1 MSQQSAHFVK
11 TGVLFAALLLGY
23 LAVFGGAQQEPPAEP
38 GGEAEGPKTVL
49 YKIDGALTQTM
60 ITSLNRAWRTAKAA
74 EAEYLIIEI
83 DTPGGEA
90 GLMEQLS
97 DLVFEMYKEDNLETV
112 AFINPAADSAG
123 ALIAISCRRLYMSP
137 RGHIG
142 SATPV
147 FIPTLP
153 IAPPQGLDIG
163 EDMKRK
169 IKARA
174 LAIFRAAAKEAGRNP
189 SIAEAMVDA
198 DIELVLARI
207 DGEETVIRR
216 DDFFDE
222 RSRLGP
228 ARTVELDVICPKGEL
243 LNITASEAFEYGFT
257 DGIAESRTDLLTN
270 ILGVNE
276 ADTIVVTRTWSEAL
290 VDFLQS
296 IHWLLLI
303 GGLVFLYV
311 EFKIPGFG
319 VPGIVG
325 ISLLALLFASKYMA
339 GLAEIPEILLI
350 VAGLGLV
357 AAEIFFIPGTFIA
370 GAIGVILVVVGG
382 LLSFQPF
389 VVPDSPWDQ
398 DLLESNIVN
407 MGLSILAVLGIAI
420 MITRF
425 LPRTSLFKHLVLDTG
440 QSPAS
445 VHASGT
451 AIDDVH
457 ESVVKIG
464 DEGKAFSE
472 LHPSGK
478 IVIDGSQL
486 DAQSEGEFIDKGD
499 KVRVVRVV
507 GNFIFVRKIED

>member
-325 ISLLALLFASKYMA
+325 ISLLALLF
-339 GLAEIPEILLI
+339 
-350 VAGLGLV
+350 
-357 AAEIFFIPGTFIA
+357 EIFFIPGTFIA

>member
-1 MSQQSAHFVK
+1 MNLLIA
-11 TGVLFAALLLGY
+11 GLFLAFLTAGPPGALG
-23 LAVFGGAQQEPPAEP
+23 QEE
-38 GGEAEGPKTVL
+38 EASGQPSRTAVL
-49 YKIDGALTQTM
+49 YRLEGQLTQTM
-60 ITSLNRAWRTAKAA
+60 VTSLNRARRTARSI

-97 DLVFEMYKEDNLETV
+97 QLVFDIHQEDEIETV
-112 AFINPAADSAG
+112 AFINPNADSAG
-123 ALIAISCRRLYMSP
+123 ALIAISCRRVYMSP
-137 RGHIG
+137 RAHIG
-142 SATPV
+142 SAEPV
-147 FIPTLP
+147 LIPTIP
-153 IAPPQGLDIG
+153 IAPPQGIG
-163 EDMKRK
+163 IPDDLKRK

-189 SIAEAMVDA
+189 AIAESMVDP

-228 ARTVELDVICPKGEL
+228 ARAVEVDVICAKGDL
-243 LNITASEAFEYGFT
+243 LNIDADQALELRFI
-257 DGIAESRTDLLTN
+257 DGIVESRTDLYEN
-270 ILGVNE
+270 ILGVDE
-276 ADTIVVTRTWSEAL
+276 KTVVVVMRTWSEGL

-303 GGLVFLYV
+303 GGLVFLYI

-325 ISLLALLFASKYMA
+325 LSLLALLFASKYMA
-339 GLAEIPEILLI
+339 GLAEVTEILLI
-350 VAGLGLV
+350 IAGLGLI

-370 GAIGVILVVVGG
+370 GAFGVILVVVGG
-382 LLSFQPF
+382 LLAFQPF
-389 VVPDSPWDQ
+389 IIPASPWDQ

-407 MGLSILAVLGIAI
+407 MGLSILAVVGIAV

-425 LPRTSLFKHLVLDTG
+425 LPRTSLFRHLVLDTG
-440 QSPAS
+440 RAGDALHGSA
-445 VHASGT
+445 T

-457 ESVVKIG
+457 EDSIVKVG
-464 DEGKAFSE
+464 DEGSALSE

-478 IVIDGSQL
+478 IVIEGSQL
-486 DAQSEGEFIDKGD
+486 DAQSEGEFIHKGD
-499 KVRVVRVV
+499 KVRVVRVM
-507 GNFIFVRKIED
+507 GNFIFVRKVEG

>member
-1 MSQQSAHFVK
+1 MV
-11 TGVLFAALLLGY
+11 
-23 LAVFGGAQQEPPAEP
+23 
-38 GGEAEGPKTVL
+38 
-49 YKIDGALTQTM
+49 
-60 ITSLNRAWRTAKAA
+60 TSLNRAWRTAKAI
-74 EAEYLIIEI
+74 EADFLIVEI

-97 DLVFEMYKEDNLETV
+97 ELVFDMYQKDNLETV
-112 AFINPAADSAG
+112 AFIDPAADSAG

-137 RGHIG
+137 RAHIG

-147 FIPTLP
+147 FIPSLP
-153 IAPPQGLDIG
+153 ITPPQGINID
-163 EDMKRK
+163 EDMMRK
-169 IKARA
+169 VKARA

-189 SIAEAMVDA
+189 AIAEAMVDP

-207 DGEETVIRR
+207 DSEESVIRR

-228 ARTVELDVICPKGEL
+228 ARVVEVDVICPKGEL
-243 LNITASEAFEYGFT
+243 LNITAEEAFEYGFS
-257 DGIAESRTDLLTN
+257 DGIAETRADLTAN
-270 ILGVNE
+270 VLGVDEQNV
-276 ADTIVVTRTWSEAL
+276 TVVTATWSEGL

-303 GGLVFLYV
+303 GGLVFLYI

-319 VPGIVG
+319 VPGVVG
-325 ISLLALLFASKYMA
+325 LSLLALLFATKYMA

-357 AAEIFFIPGTFIA
+357 AAEIFIIPGTFIA
-370 GAIGVILVVVGG
+370 GGIGVILVVVGG

-389 VVPDSPWDQ
+389 VVPASPWDQ
-398 DLLESNIVN
+398 ELLESNIVN

-425 LPRTSLFKHLVLDTG
+425 LPRTALFRHLVLDTG
-440 QSPAS
+440 RSSDALYG
-445 VHASGT
+445 SGT

-457 ESVVKIG
+457 DDSIVSVG
-464 DEGKAFSE
+464 DEGTAYSE

-478 IVIDGSQL
+478 ILFDGSQF
-486 DAQSEGEFIDKGD
+486 DAQSEGEFIDKGA
-499 KVRVVRVV
+499 KIRVVRVM
-507 GNFIFVRKIED
+507 GNFIFVRKVEDK

>member
-1 MSQQSAHFVK
+1 VTIGAYGATGQEEQQ
-11 TGVLFAALLLGY
+11 
-23 LAVFGGAQQEPPAEP
+23 PAEKK
-38 GGEAEGPKTVL
+38 AVL
-49 YKIDGALTQTM
+49 YRLEGQLTQTM
-60 ITSLNRAWRTAKAA
+60 VTSLNRAWRTAKAI
-74 EAEYLIIEI
+74 EAEFLIVEI

-97 DLVFEMYKEDNLETV
+97 DLVFDMYKDDNLETV
-112 AFINPAADSAG
+112 AFIDPAADSAG

-137 RGHIG
+137 RAHIG

-147 FIPTLP
+147 LIPTLP
-153 IAPPQGLDIG
+153 IAPPQGINID

-174 LAIFRAAAKEAGRNP
+174 LAIFRAAAKESGRNP
-189 SIAEAMVDA
+189 SIAEAMVDP

-207 DGEETVIRR
+207 DGEEMVTRR

-228 ARTVELDVICPKGEL
+228 ARVVELDVICPKGEL
-243 LNITASEAFEYGFT
+243 LNITADEAFEYGFI
-257 DGIAESRTDLLTN
+257 DGIADTRADLLTN
-270 ILGVNE
+270 ILGVDEEN
-276 ADTIVVTRTWSEAL
+276 TVIVTPTWSEGL

-303 GGLVFLYV
+303 GGLVFLYI

-319 VPGIVG
+319 VPGAVG
-325 ISLLALLFASKYMA
+325 LGLLALLFATKYMA

-357 AAEIFFIPGTFIA
+357 AAEIFIIPGTFIA

-398 DLLESNIVN
+398 ELLESNIVN

-425 LPRTSLFKHLVLDTG
+425 LPRTSLFRHLVLDTG
-440 QSPAS
+440 KSADS
-445 VHASGT
+445 LYGSGT

-457 ESVVKIG
+457 DDSIVNAG
-464 DEGKAFSE
+464 DEGTAFSE

-478 IVIDGSQL
+478 ILIDGSQL
-486 DAQSEGEFIDKGD
+486 DAQSEGEYINKGD

-507 GNFIFVRKIED
+507 GNFIFVRKVEDK

>member
-1 MSQQSAHFVK
+1 MSQHPTNVLK
-11 TGVLFAALLLGY
+11 TALVFFCIVIGSSDAFGQEEKPTAQAEKKAVLFR
-23 LAVFGGAQQEPPAEP
+23 
-38 GGEAEGPKTVL
+38 
-49 YKIDGALTQTM
+49 IDGQLTQTM
-60 ITSLNRAWRTAKAA
+60 ITSMNRLWRTAKDVDA
-74 EAEYLIIEI
+74 EFVIIEI

-97 DLVFEMYKEDNLETV
+97 ELVFDIYQEDDLETV
-112 AFINPAADSAG
+112 AFIDPNADSAG
-123 ALIAISCRRLYMSP
+123 ALIAISCRRLYMAP
-137 RGHIG
+137 RAHIG

-147 FIPTLP
+147 IIPTIP
-153 IAPPQGLDIG
+153 IAPPKDLNID

-174 LAIFRAAAKEAGRNP
+174 LAIFRAAAKEAGRNAA
-189 SIAEAMVDA
+189 IAEAMVDA

-207 DGEETVIRR
+207 DGEESVMQR

-228 ARTVELDVICPKGEL
+228 ARVLEIDVICPKGEL
-243 LNITASEAFEYGFT
+243 LNIDADEALEFRFI
-257 DGIAESRTDLLTN
+257 DGIVETRADLLTN
-270 ILGVNE
+270 YLGVEEKNV
-276 ADTIVVTRTWSEAL
+276 IVITRTWSEGL

-303 GGLVFLYV
+303 GGLVFLYI

-339 GLAEIPEILLI
+339 GLAEIPEIILI

-357 AAEIFFIPGTFIA
+357 AAEIFFIPGTFVA
-370 GAIGVILVVVGG
+370 GAVGVIMVVVGG
-382 LLSFQPF
+382 LLAFQPF
-389 VVPDSPWDQ
+389 VVPASPWDRE
-398 DLLESNIVN
+398 LLESNIVN

-440 QSPAS
+440 KSSDALHGS
-445 VHASGT
+445 AT

-457 ESVVKIG
+457 DDSTVKEG
-464 DEGKAFSE
+464 DEGTAFSE

-478 IVIDGSQL
+478 IVIGGSKL
-486 DAQSEGEFIDKGD
+486 DAQSEGEYINKGD
-499 KVRVVRVV
+499 TVRVVRVM
-507 GNFIFVRKIED
+507 GNFIFVRKVEDK